1 MMGARVPGVGPWEGR
16 VGSCDV
22 CVNSVKGPFPSF

>member
-1 MMGARVPGVGPWEGR
+1 MVPGVGPWEGR

-22 CVNSVKGPFPSF
+22 CVNSLKGPFPYF